1 MTKEKAIEE
10 IEAIYKLAG
19 LNGCFVIGSIQDK
32 HNPQLHYIQF
42 DEDAWSSLLEIAAMC
57 TSTLSPLYQAV
68 CLSLAIAGM
77 SVSELSPRNWDQD
90 ASYRWYL
97 DECLDRMATGTIAD
111 FYETHMK
118 PDKDIPDV
126 FKEYMQK
133 LLAPL
138 KS

>member
-19 LNGCFVIGSIQDK
+19 LNGCFVVGSIAEKQ
-32 HNPQLHYIQF
+32 NPQLRYIQF
-42 DEDAWSSLLEIAAMC
+42 NEDSPASPLEIAAMC
-57 TSTLSPLYQAV
+57 TATLSPLYQAV

-77 SVSELSPRNWDQD
+77 SVSELTPRSWDQD

-97 DECLDRMATGTIAD
+97 DECLNRMATGTIAD
-111 FYETHMK
+111 FYATHMK
-118 PDKDIPDV
+118 PDPDIPDV
-126 FKEYMQK
+126 FKEYMER

>member
-19 LNGCFVIGSIQDK
+19 LNGCFVIGSIQEK
-32 HNPQLHYIQF
+32 SNPQLRYIQF
-42 DEDAWSSLLEIAAMC
+42 EENSWVSPLEIAAMC
-57 TSTLSPLYQAV
+57 TATLSPLYQAV

-90 ASYRWYL
+90 ASHRWYL

-111 FYETHMK
+111 FYERNMK
-118 PDKDIPDV
+118 SDKDIPDV
-126 FKEYMQK
+126 FKEYMEK
-133 LLAPL
+133 LMAPL